1 MFFDKLNKTTLPE
14 LDSALADKILAN
26 VLDTCGYQPNTVP
39 LEQLSAT
46 AAFNAKPAL
55 ANKIAPLAIA
65 ATAAVSPLAADVPDF
80 TITQIAENTYNPV
93 YEIDV
98 DAVLPIESVQVSLNG
113 KEVSS
118 LAPETKTFN
127 LTPDENGTL
136 SVTVTL
142 SNQRSVTQTVELT
155 EVDYVA
161 PTAVVNADMDDRI
174 IIYASD
180 NVSGIN
186 YEAISGFDINTGA
199 AIAPLSC
206 NPADGTIV
214 FPYSKNTFKVTIP
227 DNAGNKYHLTVTT
240 TTTTIIITPSTE

>member
-1 MFFDKLNKTTLPE
+1 MFFDKFNKTSVPE

-26 VLDTCGYQPNTVP
+26 VLDSCGYQPNTVP
-39 LEQLSAT
+39 LEQLSAA

-65 ATAAVSPLAADVPDF
+65 ATAVTTPLAIDAPEF
-80 TITQIAENTYNPV
+80 TITQIAENTYMPV

-98 DAVLPIESVQVSLNG
+98 DAVLPIESVRVTLNG

-118 LAPETKTFN
+118 ISPEAKTFN
-127 LTPDENGTL
+127 LTPDENGTM
-136 SVTVTL
+136 SITVTL
-142 SNQRSVTQTVELT
+142 VNGRSTTHTLELT
-155 EVDYVA
+155 EVDYIA
-161 PTAVVNADMDDRI
+161 PTAIVNTDVTDQLI
-174 IIYASD
+174 ICARDSL
-180 NVSGIN
+180 SGIN
-186 YEAISGFDINTGA
+186 YDAISGVDFDTGA

-206 NPADGTIV
+206 NPADGTII
-214 FPYSKNTFKVTIP
+214 FPYSKNTFKITIP